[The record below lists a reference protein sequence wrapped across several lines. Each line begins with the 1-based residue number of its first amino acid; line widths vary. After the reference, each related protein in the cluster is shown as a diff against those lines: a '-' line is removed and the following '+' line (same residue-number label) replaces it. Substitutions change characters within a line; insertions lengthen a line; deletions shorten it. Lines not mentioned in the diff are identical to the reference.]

1 MSVAPSRRID
11 WSAWQPKREDTL
23 LFVVDDHRILLIEK
37 KRGLGGGNINGP
49 GGRIESGETPEA
61 GAVREFREELVASPS
76 GTRKCGELWFHVL
89 DGPAILIHIFRA
101 DRCVGEPIE
110 TDEAVPM
117 WVDRDAI
124 PYERMWED
132 DRLWIPHML
141 AEQPFTARTV
151 FDGDRL
157 LEWELDV
164 HDDDYAWN
172 ASG

>member
-1 MSVAPSRRID
+1 MITGFCSSKRNGDSGAATSTAQVDGSSRARPPKPAPFASSARS
-11 WSAWQPKREDTL
+11 WS
-23 LFVVDDHRILLIEK
+23 HRQAGRGSAGTCGATIE
-37 KRGLGGGNINGP
+37 
-49 GGRIESGETPEA
+49 GRFT
-61 GAVREFREELVASPS
+61 
-76 GTRKCGELWFHVL
+76 T
-89 DGPAILIHIFRA
+89 
-101 DRCVGEPIE
+101 
-110 TDEAVPM
+110 T

-164 HDDDYAWN
+164 HDDDHTWDG
-172 ASG
+172 SS